1 MAGAAPTIHLSRAS
15 TSVSDDHDDHHDRI
29 VGGATEE
36 ELWEALAPHHLVTLR
51 RSFSREWSG
60 RASLAGAEEEQLV
73 ENRHLTRQQLVDA
86 FTSILGTERY
96 VGVCGAIF
104 DAIVAS
110 TTSDH
115 PGASSLTTTSSSTSS
130 LGGSVSNRGISWS
143 SLVSYLASRVASG
156 GHDAP
161 PEPLFCPTPRYRQLT
176 HTKREGVAGV
186 VMFGRRNLLVVGT
199 RGGLTKMSHSARQQ
213 RHARLQLD
221 AMPDVEQLPH
231 ALRKVNLGTWVVDVA
246 LVEEEVAVVAA
257 TSSTLH
263 LVEASSGA
271 AQELLRITN
280 LPHMPSCL
288 AAGCVEE
295 GRWIAV
301 GDEKGSVHLLR
312 CPHPLSDLLTR
323 SRSEGLTILTWQ
335 EVCGRGQD
343 VRGRGGGDVRGCS
356 WAGVHGSCV
365 RRLHYQPS
373 SSIMVSCSGDPR
385 TSLVLWAPD
394 HATKT
399 YTFSIP
405 RGVRLFAVDW
415 TLHVLV
421 TGSSDGRIRVWNPYV
436 PEAALATLP
445 PAPGRAPPA
454 DLLICPRR
462 PAILTC
468 DADAV
473 VRVYGLEGGRCLQTI
488 ALSFPGGCG
497 GLAPRPLILL
507 PSGHLMVACRDY
519 LASLTRSQPQHQPA
533 LPSASW
539 HSDSEEGD
547 GERDEDVVS
556 CHAKC
561 EDDQLFEE
569 ATLMSS
575 DEKRRRAEMRRL
587 VRQGAAFCC
596 LTLNTVS
603 PPDLPPDLPLP
614 PRLVALGL
622 TASDPKALLSHLPV
636 SIITSALK
644 SGSSPAT
651 VKLPSTQCVTPTPRP
666 SRPPSATAL
675 GRSKSPG
682 PACRPPDNL
691 SSGRHLSPAW
701 RPHPPAHD

>member
-86 FTSILGTERY
+86 FTSILAGTERY

-335 EVCGRGQD
+335 
-343 VRGRGGGDVRGCS
+343 
-356 WAGVHGSCV
+356 
-365 RRLHYQPS
+365 
-373 SSIMVSCSGDPR
+373 
-385 TSLVLWAPD
+385 
-394 HATKT
+394 
-399 YTFSIP
+399 
-405 RGVRLFAVDW
+405 GVRLFAVDW